1 MTDVREILRDAGRQ
15 RRTVRVTGCY
25 RGEAGDQYYE
35 REWEPYALEDDTAYV
50 FSYFR
55 NEFRRVKLSEIV
67 KLEICDRTFEPRR
80 PIEL

>member
-1 MTDVREILRDAGRQ
+1 MTDVREILRNAGRQ
-15 RRTVRVTGCY
+15 RRTVRVTGRY
-25 RGEAGDQYYE
+25 RGEAGDESYE
-35 REWEPYALEDDTAYV
+35 REWEPYALDGDTAYV

-55 NEFRRVKLSEIV
+55 NEFRRVQLSEIV